1 MSVRQ
6 SLLSILAQ
14 GPCYGYQL
22 RHEFDRRTGSVWP
35 LNVGQIYN
43 TLERLERDGLVA
55 RGDADLQGHVYWEI
69 TDAGRAEAERWMSA
83 PVERERATRDE
94 LAIKVVIAATLPG
107 SDATAVIATQR
118 DASSEHLASLHKL
131 RSSRDDSSPEGLAW
145 SLVVDSMILTA
156 DAELRWLDHVE
167 ARLAEH
173 PQHALAL
180 GLTPERPKRGRPA
193 GPGNTA
199 LV

>member
-14 GPCYGYQL
+14 GACYGYQL

-55 RGDADLQGHVYWEI
+55 RGEADSQGHVYWEI
-69 TDAGRAEAERWMSA
+69 SDTGRAEAARWMSS
-83 PVERERATRDE
+83 PVERGQATRDE
-94 LAIKVVIAATLPG
+94 LAIKVAIAATLPG
-107 SDATAVIATQR
+107 SDASAVIATQR
-118 DASSEHLASLHKL
+118 DASSDHLKSLQRL
-131 RSSRDDSSPEGLAW
+131 RESRDDSDPEGLAW
-145 SLVVDSMILTA
+145 SLVVDSMLLAA

-180 GLTPERPKRGRPA
+180 GLTPDRPKRGRPT
-193 GPGNTA
+193 GSGNTA

>member
-1 MSVRQ
+1 MTVRQ

-43 TLERLERDGLVA
+43 TLERLERDALVA
-55 RGDADLQGHVYWEI
+55 RGAADAQGHVYWEI
-69 TDAGRAEAERWMSA
+69 TDAGRAESERWMAS
-83 PVERERATRDE
+83 PVERGQATRDE
-94 LAIKVVIAATLPG
+94 LAIKVTIAATLPG
-107 SDATAVIATQR
+107 SDATAVVAAQR
-118 DASSEHLASLHKL
+118 RASREHLESLRHL
-131 RSSRDDSSPEGLAW
+131 RSSRDDSTSEGLAW
-145 SLVVDSMILTA
+145 SLVVDSMLLSA
-156 DAELRWLDHVE
+156 EAELRWLDHVE

-180 GLTPERPKRGRPA
+180 GLAPDRPKRGRPA
-193 GPGNTA
+193 REPGAA

>member
-6 SLLSILAQ
+6 SLLSILTQ

-55 RGDADLQGHVYWEI
+55 RGAADAHGHVYWEI
-69 TDAGRAEAERWMSA
+69 TDDGRLEADRWMSS
-83 PVERERATRDE
+83 PVTRGQATRDE
-94 LAIKVVIAATLPG
+94 LAIKVAIAATLPG
-107 SDATAVIATQR
+107 SDAAAVIATQR
-118 DASSEHLASLHKL
+118 GASQAHLASLHGM
-131 RSSRDDSSPEGLAW
+131 RASQDDSSPEGLAW
-145 SLVVDSMILTA
+145 SLVVDSMVFTT

-167 ARLAEH
+167 SRLAEH
-173 PQHALAL
+173 PRHT
-180 GLTPERPKRGRPA
+180 LTLELTADRPKRGRPTGA
-193 GPGNTA
+193 ANPA
-199 LV
+199 LA